1 MYSRLFNSYIGTE
14 EHYIRMCCK
23 TYIDTL
29 QNIKAFENLRLILKQ
44 SFNNINIQVCFLD
57 TRLRGLS

>member
-1 MYSRLFNSYIGTE
+1 MYSILFNSYIGTE

-23 TYIDTL
+23 PYIDTL